1 MALLL
6 KKTKS
11 VSVFTYM
18 VKANQHN
25 SIFFLKSLTF
35 LHVFYVK
42 SLPGIMPSRMGL
54 VVTLPAIVPL
64 TIKQDDHK
72 LHNRFSSLDLYAF
85 FSNRSFLW

>member
-25 SIFFLKSLTF
+25 SIFLKSLTSK
-35 LHVFYVK
+35 HVFYVK
-42 SLPGIMPSRMGL
+42 PLPGIMPSTMGL

-64 TIKQDDHK
+64 TIKQDDDK
-72 LHNRFSSLDLYAF
+72 LHSRFSFLDLYAF
-85 FSNRSFLW
+85 

>member
-1 MALLL
+1 MVLLL

-25 SIFFLKSLTF
+25 SIFFLKSLTSQ
-35 LHVFYVK
+35 HVFYVK
-42 SLPGIMPSRMGL
+42 PLSGIMLSTMGL

-64 TIKQDDHK
+64 TIKQDDDK
-72 LHNRFSSLDLYAF
+72 LHSRFSFLDLYAF
-85 FSNRSFLW
+85 